1 MTAGFLGMTMCEYS
15 QTVWTC
21 LLSSLPEA
29 SRILT
34 DFYFIGKMDYEP
46 NIDAALY
53 FCNAIFPHIRKV
65 EPRAHVY
72 IVACEPSEEPQ
83 ALHTGIDVFVTGAVP
98 DATPY
103 LDAAGIVIVPIR
115 FGRGTRIKIL
125 DAFAHRKAVVSTT
138 IGSEGL
144 AVEQGVHLYLADT
157 PRDFAGKCLALMTD
171 ASMRKGLG
179 MAGRELLE
187 SRYSRDVFHRSV
199 SRCVSEVVI
208 SL

>member
-1 MTAGFLGMTMCEYS
+1 
-15 QTVWTC
+15 
-21 LLSSLPEA
+21 
-29 SRILT
+29 
-34 DFYFIGKMDYEP
+34 
-46 NIDAALY
+46 
-53 FCNAIFPHIRKV
+53 
-65 EPRAHVY
+65 
-72 IVACEPSEEPQ
+72 
-83 ALHTGIDVFVTGAVP
+83 
-98 DATPY
+98 
-103 LDAAGIVIVPIR
+103 
-115 FGRGTRIKIL
+115 
-125 DAFAHRKAVVSTT
+125 VSTT

-187 SRYSRDVFHRSV
+187 SRYSRDVFQRTV